1 MPARRRRSAGQ
12 GGRFSGRRRPAWAEF
27 SGTIGLLQ
35 NAFSN
40 VNLLGDLDVAGSSI
54 LGVTVARTIV
64 RIQVENWALA
74 GDFLRVGLLAGRLTD
89 VGVAAPATDLAA
101 NPGLSWAWHTEL
113 FPSSNG
119 AAINVAQVYDFSS
132 MARRRIRNVNETFL
146 LCLDNPSAATKNLDV
161 FVRVLVA
168 LP

>member
-1 MPARRRRSAGQ
+1 MPPRRRRSSYAQRG
-12 GGRFSGRRRPAWAEF
+12 FSGRRRPAWAEF
-27 SGTIGLLQ
+27 SGNVGLLA

-40 VNLLGDLDVAGSSI
+40 INLLTDLDVAGSSI

-64 RIQVENWALA
+64 RIQVENWATA
-74 GDFLRVGLLAGRLTD
+74 ADFLRVGLLAGRVTD

-101 NPGLSWAWHTEL
+101 NAGLSWAWHTQL

-119 AAINVAQVYDFSS
+119 AAVNVVQVYDWTS
-132 MARRRIRNVNETFL
+132 MAKRRIRNVTETYL
-146 LCLDNPSAATKNLDV
+146 LCLDNPSAASKTLDI
-161 FVRVLVA
+161 FVRTLVA